1 MYYLLKFHISYLR
14 WRLFLNSAIS
24 VCSRP
29 CPLHLAL
36 PSLSV
41 VSVSLLSCCLGVLLC
56 DIHFNHFILHLVA
69 HRWALDGW
77 KFIKRSTD
85 HYLPPENGLIDFV
98 QGGGGNSLK
107 VRTVFEI
114 SVVDHLHKL
123 LLLSVR
129 VKWSRSVWNFCPTGL
144 IWKIPNSIWI
154 IVCEYLVLLLFLIS
168 LCLRYCCCF

>member
-98 QGGGGNSLK
+98 HRGGGITAWRCGLCLRSLLLIICTNCFCSLSGWNGQD
-107 VRTVFEI
+107 RCEI
-114 SVVDHLHKL
+114 SVLQ
-123 LLLSVR
+123 
-129 VKWSRSVWNFCPTGL
+129 VWYEKYQTAFEL
-144 IWKIPNSIWI
+144 
-154 IVCEYLVLLLFLIS
+154 
-168 LCLRYCCCF
+168 